1 MPRQH
6 IGVIR
11 DYANYFC
18 ISVYT
23 MTKANDKVLYLF
35 VDSLESEESIHSP
48 NIALPH

>member
-11 DYANYFC
+11 DYANYLC

-23 MTKANDKVLYLF
+23 VTKANDKVLYVF

-48 NIALPH
+48 SSAFSH